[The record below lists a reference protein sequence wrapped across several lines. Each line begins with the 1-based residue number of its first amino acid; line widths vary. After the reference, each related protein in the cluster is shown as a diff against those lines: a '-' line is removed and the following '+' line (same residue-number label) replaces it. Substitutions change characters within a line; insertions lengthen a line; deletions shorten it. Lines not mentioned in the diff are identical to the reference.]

1 MKLHEF
7 QAKQIFAKYGITVPR
22 GVVVKTP
29 DEAFKATQDFGGSAV
44 IKAQVHAGGR
54 GKAGGV
60 QLVRSSEEAKE
71 TIKKN
76 SIVLFMK
83 GTKDMPG
90 CGFSAH
96 VVQILNNM
104 NVDYVDIDVL
114 NDDDFK
120 ENMKKFTNW
129 PTFPQLYVKGE
140 FVGGCDI
147 IKEMFESGE
156 LLELFNTKGID
167 VKI

>member
-1 MKLHEF
+1 MT
-7 QAKQIFAKYGITVPR
+7 ITIQNV
-22 GVVVKTP
+22 
-29 DEAFKATQDFGGSAV
+29 D
-44 IKAQVHAGGR
+44 
-54 GKAGGV
+54 
-60 QLVRSSEEAKE
+60 EAKE
-71 TIKKN
+71 IIKKN
-76 SIVLFMK
+76 NIVLFMK

-96 VVQILNNM
+96 VIQILNNL

-114 NDDDFK
+114 NDDNFK
-120 ENMKKFTNW
+120 ESMKKFTNW

-147 IKEMFESGE
+147 VKEMFETGE

-167 VKI
+167 VRT

>member
-1 MKLHEF
+1 MTLTI
-7 QAKQIFAKYGITVPR
+7 QNV
-22 GVVVKTP
+22 
-29 DEAFKATQDFGGSAV
+29 
-44 IKAQVHAGGR
+44 
-54 GKAGGV
+54 
-60 QLVRSSEEAKE
+60 EEAKE

-76 SIVLFMK
+76 NIVLFMK

-90 CGFSAH
+90 CGFSAQ
-96 VVQILNNM
+96 VIQILNKM

-114 NDDDFK
+114 NDESFK

-147 IKEMFESGE
+147 VKEMFETGE

-167 VKI
+167 VKT

>member
-1 MKLHEF
+1 MTLTI
-7 QAKQIFAKYGITVPR
+7 QNV
-22 GVVVKTP
+22 
-29 DEAFKATQDFGGSAV
+29 
-44 IKAQVHAGGR
+44 
-54 GKAGGV
+54 
-60 QLVRSSEEAKE
+60 EEAKE

-76 SIVLFMK
+76 NIVLFMK

-104 NVDYVDIDVL
+104 NVNYVDIDVL
-114 NDDDFK
+114 NGENFK

-140 FVGGCDI
+140 FIGGCDI
-147 IKEMFESGE
+147 VKEMFETGE

-167 VKI
+167 VKT

>member
-1 MKLHEF
+1 MTLTI
-7 QAKQIFAKYGITVPR
+7 QNI
-22 GVVVKTP
+22 
-29 DEAFKATQDFGGSAV
+29 D
-44 IKAQVHAGGR
+44 
-54 GKAGGV
+54 
-60 QLVRSSEEAKE
+60 EAKE
-71 TIKKN
+71 TIKN
-76 SIVLFMK
+76 NNIVLFMK

-96 VVQILNNM
+96 IVQILNNM
-104 NVDYVDIDVL
+104 NVEYIDIDVL
-114 NDDDFK
+114 NDLDFK

-129 PTFPQLYVKGE
+129 PTFPQLYLKGE

>member
-1 MKLHEF
+1 MT
-7 QAKQIFAKYGITVPR
+7 ITIQNV
-22 GVVVKTP
+22 
-29 DEAFKATQDFGGSAV
+29 
-44 IKAQVHAGGR
+44 
-54 GKAGGV
+54 
-60 QLVRSSEEAKE
+60 EEAKK
-71 TIKKN
+71 TIKTN
-76 SIVLFMK
+76 DIVLFMK

-90 CGFSAH
+90 CGFSAN
-96 VVQILNNM
+96 VVQILNKM
-104 NVDYVDIDVL
+104 NVKYIDVDIL
-114 NDDDFK
+114 HDDNFK

-167 VKI
+167 V

>member
-1 MKLHEF
+1 MTLTI
-7 QAKQIFAKYGITVPR
+7 QNV
-22 GVVVKTP
+22 
-29 DEAFKATQDFGGSAV
+29 
-44 IKAQVHAGGR
+44 
-54 GKAGGV
+54 
-60 QLVRSSEEAKE
+60 EEAEK
-71 TIKKN
+71 TIKTN
-76 SIVLFMK
+76 NIVLFMK

-96 VVQILNNM
+96 VIQILNTM
-104 NVDYVDIDVL
+104 NVEYIDIDVL
-114 NDDDFK
+114 KDDSFK

-147 IKEMFESGE
+147 IKEMYESGE
-156 LLELFNTKGID
+156 LLELFNTKGIN

>member
-1 MKLHEF
+1 MT
-7 QAKQIFAKYGITVPR
+7 ITIQNV
-22 GVVVKTP
+22 
-29 DEAFKATQDFGGSAV
+29 
-44 IKAQVHAGGR
+44 
-54 GKAGGV
+54 
-60 QLVRSSEEAKE
+60 EEAKE
-71 TIKKN
+71 TIKTN
-76 SIVLFMK
+76 NIVLFMK

-96 VVQILNNM
+96 VVQILNNL
-104 NVDYVDIDVL
+104 NISYVDIDIL
-114 NDDDFK
+114 NDNNFK